1 MINLKDWIK
10 ATYQN
15 CDNPSERQGTN
26 KTCEECN
33 EELTLHDYSDICEE
47 CFNILQ
53 DEEEEQNTNLKTIK
67 K

>member
-1 MINLKDWIK
+1 MDTHVKND
-10 ATYQN
+10 YF
-15 CDNPSERQGTN
+15 NPNNWNGKN

-33 EELTLHDYSDICEE
+33 EELTMHDYSDICIE

-53 DEEEEQNTNLKTIK
+53 DEEEEQNTNLNNVK